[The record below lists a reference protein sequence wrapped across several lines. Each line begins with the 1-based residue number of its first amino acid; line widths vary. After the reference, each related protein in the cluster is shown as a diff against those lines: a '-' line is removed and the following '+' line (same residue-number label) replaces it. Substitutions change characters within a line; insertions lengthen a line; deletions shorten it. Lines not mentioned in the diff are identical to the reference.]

1 LKDEELPSSNL
12 LLISVIHILKPQIIM
27 KSFENFIRKIEKEA
41 IKLPIDVSDIIP
53 SDTLDIFTQEE
64 SSNKKELF
72 NYLTSDQF
80 SILDKLYTFSR

>member
-1 LKDEELPSSNL
+1 
-12 LLISVIHILKPQIIM
+12 M

-72 NYLTSDQF
+72 NYLTSDQV